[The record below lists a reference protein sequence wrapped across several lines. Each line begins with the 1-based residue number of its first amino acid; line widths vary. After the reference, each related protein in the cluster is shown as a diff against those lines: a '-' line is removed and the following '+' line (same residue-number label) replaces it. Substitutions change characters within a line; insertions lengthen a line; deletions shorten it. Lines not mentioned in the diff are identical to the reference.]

1 MAESLAG
8 AAEGAAEG
16 IGKIAVSYSSTFVS
30 STLSI
35 TISSISARTVAIV
48 TAGFTTVTLGAI
60 YARYKLKAKEMDAAI
75 SRGLGGE
82 RDDQAIR
89 DIKPG
94 SLHVL
99 LHCFTDQRLLEV
111 LEDFESGRMKER
123 LEKEFSEIGIEVEG
137 LKVEIDN
144 VEEVKK
150 RKEQMYV
157 AFV

>member
-1 MAESLAG
+1 MAESIAE
-8 AAEGAAEG
+8 AAEEAAEG
-16 IGKIAVSYSSTFVS
+16 IGRIAVDVGGKILF
-30 STLSI
+30 

-48 TAGFTTVTLGAI
+48 TTGLTTVTLGAI
-60 YARYKLKAKEMDAAI
+60 YARYKLKAKEIDGAI

-89 DIKPG
+89 DIRTG

-111 LEDFESGRMKER
+111 LKDIESGRMKER
-123 LEKEFSEIGIEVEG
+123 LEKEFLEIGIEVEG
-137 LKVEIDN
+137 LKIEIEN
-144 VEEVKK
+144 IEEVKN
-150 RKEQMYV
+150 REEQMYL